1 MLDLEVLEDVGLV
14 AVDHRRIEEI
24 GSSDPPIQGLEIA
37 PFGDEH
43 DLLAAVGQRLP
54 SDLGVEETVVLPRIV
69 KRLTG
74 LFSKAGHM
82 PGKDT
87 APEDANDQVPYPFGT
102 ELG

>member
-1 MLDLEVLEDVGLV
+1 
-14 AVDHRRIEEI
+14 
-24 GSSDPPIQGLEIA
+24 
-37 PFGDEH
+37 
-43 DLLAAVGQRLP
+43 
-54 SDLGVEETVVLPRIV
+54 VLPRIV